1 MIMEGLVIIYSIGV
15 IVVGG
20 IYLWTYTKRGKKWL
34 ENL

>member
-1 MIMEGLVIIYSIGV
+1 MIMEGLGLIFSIGV

-20 IYLWTYTKRGKKWL
+20 IYLWTCTKRGKKWL

>member
-1 MIMEGLVIIYSIGV
+1 MEGLGLVFTVGV